1 MTEDSLPEAFS
12 LNETRI
18 QRSPSLLLGEFYGI
32 VENLVEELSSQEAL
46 VLLLNSMVLTQSQI
60 DTIPPAMIEA
70 GSSPLS

>member
-18 QRSPSLLLGEFYGI
+18 QRSPSLLLGEFYEI
-32 VENLVEELSSQEAL
+32 VENQVEELSSQEAL

-60 DTIPPAMIEA
+60 DTIPQSKNQQQP
-70 GSSPLS
+70 